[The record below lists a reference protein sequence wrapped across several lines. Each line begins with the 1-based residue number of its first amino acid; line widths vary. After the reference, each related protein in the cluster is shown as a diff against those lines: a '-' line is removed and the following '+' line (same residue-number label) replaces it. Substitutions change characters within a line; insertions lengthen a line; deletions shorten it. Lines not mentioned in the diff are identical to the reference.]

1 MSMDAAAF
9 QFNAADP
16 AAWRDRL
23 VHGSAPEKERL
34 AAATHEFEAVLLRQY
49 LSEAMKPVTQGGD
62 SFGGSNGIYG
72 YMITDAL
79 AGGLSKSG
87 VFGFSNLMQ
96 AQLSGSQHT
105 HHDDTTDTP

>member
-1 MSMDAAAF
+1 MDAAIL

-23 VHGSAPEKERL
+23 VHGSASEQDRL
-34 AAATHEFEAVLLRQY
+34 AAASAEFEAVLLRQY
-49 LSEAMKPVTQGGD
+49 LTEALKPMTKGGEML
-62 SFGGSNGIYG
+62 GGNNAVYG

-79 AGGLSKSG
+79 ANGLSKSG

-96 AQLSGSQHT
+96 AQLSSSLHQD
-105 HHDDTTDTP
+105 HDDHTDTL